1 MFDELKIYQKAIA
14 EQLQSQIASGTL
26 SQVNLFGGSRYSLRM
41 SFALE
46 TARILS
52 CHGDGSNACNC
63 ESCRTFR
70 SLSVSNVVIVS
81 QRDHMSIIETALAT
95 YERLYND
102 FSKMFLMQSI
112 RRMLLQYHPAL
123 LSVSQTQSQ
132 RSASVLASQV
142 NEILLELSQ
151 ETNTG
156 AKEAKRTV
164 KELRS
169 ALKGVFSA
177 IKKNNTVTIGQVRA
191 LEQWSSQTSM
201 QGKKRFIIL
210 EAMEQANTSARNSLL
225 KMLEEP
231 ARDTYFFLISEEP
244 SRIMQTILSRVRRYT
259 FPPLSEEA
267 VAQFLQRFYLQDVQY
282 DSLESFFLEQGG
294 MNLKRVGQI
303 ADIFANAIS
312 QNRYLSCG
320 DLAGLLKEIDDMQG
334 YEQVLKQ
341 LLVSLGRITEVK
353 RMQKL
358 SSLVNAA
365 YTTSQLYN
373 QNSRL
378 MLESLYFRMMEEA

>member
-14 EQLQSQIASGTL
+14 EQLQSQIETGTL

-41 SFALE
+41 SYALE

-52 CHGDGSNACNC
+52 CQSDGSDACTC
-63 ESCRTFR
+63 DSCRKFR

-81 QRDHMSIIETALAT
+81 QRDHRSVIETALAT

-102 FSKMFLMQSI
+102 FSRMFLIQSI

-123 LSVSQTQSQ
+123 LGGTQTQSQ
-132 RSASVLASQV
+132 RSTAGLASQV
-142 NEILLELSQ
+142 NELLLDLSH
-151 ETNTG
+151 ETQRG
-156 AKEAKRTV
+156 AGEAKRTV

-177 IKKNNTVTIGQVRA
+177 TKKNNTVTIGQVRA
-191 LEQWSSQTSM
+191 LEQWSNQTSM
-201 QGKKRFIIL
+201 QGEKRFIIL
-210 EAMEQANTSARNSLL
+210 EAMEQTNTSARNSLL

-267 VAQFLQRFYLQDVQY
+267 VAQFLQRFYLHDVHY

-294 MNLKRVGQI
+294 MNLKRVGEI
-303 ADIFANAIS
+303 ADTLANAIHTG
-312 QNRYLSCG
+312 RYLASG
-320 DLAGLLKEIDDMQG
+320 DFAGLLKDIDDMQG

-341 LLVSLGRITEVK
+341 LLVSLGRITEPK
-353 RMQKL
+353 KMQKL
-358 SSLVNAA
+358 SSLLNAA
-365 YTTSQLYN
+365 YNNAQLYN